1 MIPNEIHDL
10 TRHASWMLLFNAAD
24 AYFERHLGKL
34 KSGAP

>member
-24 AYFERHLGKL
+24 AYFEQHLDKL